1 MTRRIGPVLVAALM
15 SFAIAAP
22 TAAQVTTG
30 TFVGTVRDPSGIVP
44 GATVTVRE
52 VNRGTSNTYVTD
64 ETGGYTAPFL
74 SPGTYAIEV
83 NVPGFRKW
91 VREGVILQVNQRA
104 RVDVSLEIG
113 GIQETTNVTAGSP
126 LLRTDSS
133 EVGTVIDE
141 RAIKELPLN
150 GRNFATLVYLTPG
163 ITPGQAGENL
173 SGASTFIP
181 RGA

>member
-1 MTRRIGPVLVAALM
+1 MTRRIGPVIVAALM

-22 TAAQVTTG
+22 TVAQVTTG

-52 VNRGTSNTYVTD
+52 VNRGTSSTYVTD
-64 ETGGYTAPFL
+64 ETGSYTAPFL

-91 VREGVILQVNQRA
+91 LREGVILQVNQRA

-113 GIQETTNVTAGSP
+113 GIQETTRRGGRPGRAANPPV
-126 LLRTDSS
+126 LRCCAPIRQRSGPSS
-133 EVGTVIDE
+133 TSA
-141 RAIKELPLN
+141 RS
-150 GRNFATLVYLTPG
+150 RNC
-163 ITPGQAGENL
+163 
-173 SGASTFIP
+173 
-181 RGA
+181 R